1 MTAGSSSA
9 NSIRCKHNVI
19 SFPEKYL
26 LTSLVTLELK
36 TQLVQLL
43 RNCLDLIF
51 LHFSPALQAVLGSGD
66 MRWLHAELLQLHSS
80 SIIVKSEAFLRPYFR
95 CLCAGAYT
103 SHLGL

>member
-1 MTAGSSSA
+1 MDSASA

-36 TQLVQLL
+36 THLERLV

-51 LHFSPALQAVLGSGD
+51 LIFFFRPQAALGSGD
-66 MRWLHAELLQLHSS
+66 VRWLHEELLQLHSS
-80 SIIVKSEAFLRPYFR
+80 SIIAKPEAFLKTPFQVFM
-95 CLCAGAYT
+95 CCCI
-103 SHLGL
+103 